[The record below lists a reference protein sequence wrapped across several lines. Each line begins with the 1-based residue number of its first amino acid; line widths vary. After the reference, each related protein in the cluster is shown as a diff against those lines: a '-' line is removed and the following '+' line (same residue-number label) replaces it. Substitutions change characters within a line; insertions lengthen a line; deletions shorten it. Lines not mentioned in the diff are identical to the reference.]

1 MQYIFFHSCARCP
14 RGNVQPCLLESNLL
28 YLCEITASFTV
39 DFSQTVLL
47 RLLSLHLSDCFFCL
61 NNREG
66 TVFKN
71 SLESLVKE
79 IINSLES
86 VPVDDIKLNPS
97 EKPKA
102 PVANAPK
109 IEIKKKPGRA
119 FQHKLTGKFLA
130 ESGTK
135 SHFMRIDS

>member
-1 MQYIFFHSCARCP
+1 MSKPAKDTFFFLVSNCKPA
-14 RGNVQPCLLESNLL
+14 SNL
-28 YLCEITASFTV
+28 EILAPS
-39 DFSQTVLL
+39 
-47 RLLSLHLSDCFFCL
+47 LSRFLFCL

-119 FQHKLTGKFLA
+119 FQHKLTGKN
-130 ESGTK
+130 
-135 SHFMRIDS
+135 MRRD